1 MHNFQGI
8 HSRERTSMGRQQG
21 LDKAE
26 IKTSYVMTQTKLRKK
41 ELKWRKGKRIH
52 EKRRALSKLIF
63 FARNRMNQS
72 CAASLFFTKINEKDA
87 SFRQSSKCHLMF
99 WHDEPIMCVFLF
111 FAKNNEKTGSSLKK
125 CLNCLKN
132 EAKK

>member
-1 MHNFQGI
+1 
-8 HSRERTSMGRQQG
+8 MGRQQG

-41 ELKWRKGKRIH
+41 ELKWRKGKRIP

-63 FARNRMNQS
+63 FARNRVNQS
-72 CAASLFFTKINEKDA
+72 CAASLFLTKINEKDA

-125 CLNCLKN
+125 CLKCLKN